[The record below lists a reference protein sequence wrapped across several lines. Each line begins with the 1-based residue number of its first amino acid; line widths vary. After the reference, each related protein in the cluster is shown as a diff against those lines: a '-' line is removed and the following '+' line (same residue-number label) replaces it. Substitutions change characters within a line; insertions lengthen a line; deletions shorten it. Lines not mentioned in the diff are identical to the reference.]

1 MASMQN
7 DLSNQSLP
15 GQVEFLLPGRNALET
30 SLTLAQSWT
39 RKGKPYMLIDTVKRL
54 LQTLDAHQIPY
65 AVIGGLAVSH
75 HAVPR
80 LTQDVDLIV
89 AMEDAARF
97 RALFRNCYQRG
108 TAVVEVYEIEGTRVD
123 VLPAKLRYQRAV
135 VKNAVQGTIEGT
147 PAQIASVRDLILLK
161 MFAAPNRPE
170 LAARRQDE
178 TDITGLLQMNSQSVA
193 AADIRYIGDRLLELC
208 FTVEDRTKTVRQI
221 EWLNDT
227 LVQLGMADRS
237 FPLPSGI
244 SQSP

>member
-1 MASMQN
+1 MSNMQN
-7 DLSNQSLP
+7 DLSCQPLP
-15 GQVEFLLPGRNALET
+15 GQLEFLLPGRNALET

-39 RKGKPYMLIDTVKRL
+39 RKGKPYMLIDTVKRV
-54 LQTLDAHQIPY
+54 LQTLDANQIPY

-80 LTQDVDLIV
+80 LTQDMDVIV

-97 RALFRNCYQRG
+97 RALFPNCYQRG

-135 VKNAVQGTIEGT
+135 VKNVVQGDIEGT
-147 PAQIASVRDLILLK
+147 PAKVASVPDLILLK

-170 LAARRQDE
+170 LVARRMDE
-178 TDITGLLQMNSQSVA
+178 ADITGLVQMNSNSLTA
-193 AADIRYIGDRLLELC
+193 TDIRYIGDRLLELC

-237 FPLPSGI
+237 YPLPPA
-244 SQSP
+244 QSP